1 MALMSLSLRF
11 LQIRLSSTHPVR
23 GQYPQALLPSLLKF
37 GVVAE
42 EVEASVVVLLRLQE
56 AAGAVEPTLSNL
68 ISR

>member
-42 EVEASVVVLLRLQE
+42 EVEA
-56 AAGAVEPTLSNL
+56 
-68 ISR
+68 